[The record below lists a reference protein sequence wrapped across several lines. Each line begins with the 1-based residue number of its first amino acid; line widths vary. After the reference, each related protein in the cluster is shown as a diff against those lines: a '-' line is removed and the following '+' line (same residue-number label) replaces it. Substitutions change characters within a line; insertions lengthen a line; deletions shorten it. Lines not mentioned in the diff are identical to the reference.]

1 MYPHFLEAVLCAFE
15 FTPRSEPLLVLLKIR
30 INHDDA
36 PASSFG
42 LGPIG
47 CVDSCHLLKAVVEA
61 PVIGIRNMLYC
72 LWRGQHDSPS
82 SPRQVLISTGGVSHF
97 RGMALFLPPPG

>member
-1 MYPHFLEAVLCAFE
+1 MTMDL
-15 FTPRSEPLLVLLKIR
+15 
-30 INHDDA
+30 

-82 SPRQVLISTGGVSHF
+82 LPRRVLISTGGVSHF
-97 RGMALFLPPPG
+97 RGMALFLPRRDKSRGMPHDTHRKSC